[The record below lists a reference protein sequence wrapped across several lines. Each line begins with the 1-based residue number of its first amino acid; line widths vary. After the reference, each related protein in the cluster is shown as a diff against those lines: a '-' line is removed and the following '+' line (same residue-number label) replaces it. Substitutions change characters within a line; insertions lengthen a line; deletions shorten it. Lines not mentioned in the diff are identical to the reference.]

1 MDKKKKLRLSKETL
15 GSLSSTRLAAAQG
28 AITTPPTRI
37 QSCNITC
44 LSCIVSCLGSCNLSC
59 AGTCEFTCQYTCTG
73 SADICCA

>member
-15 GSLSSTRLAAAQG
+15 GRLSPARLEAAHG

-37 QSCNITC
+37 QSCIGTC
-44 LSCIVSCLGSCNLSC
+44 LSCNVSCLGSCNLSC

-73 SADICCA
+73 SAVICCA